1 MSVNK
6 LIFLFLFTLFS
17 VLISLAVYNNLN
29 NNSELI
35 ENLKDAGCCA
45 TTIECFL
52 ECYRQGRKKGEMDVL
67 IKHRSELLE
76 ELHTIQEEIDCLDYL
91 IYRMKKID
99 EEKNHK

>member
-1 MSVNK
+1 MKNAENE
-6 LIFLFLFTLFS
+6 L
-17 VLISLAVYNNLN
+17 
-29 NNSELI
+29 ELI